1 MNNQEFLSYI
11 ANGIYAAQKIRGMQ
25 DSYLR
30 RDENATVR
38 SSGLEVINDII
49 KVIAEYFPGN
59 DRSMLDRI
67 TYTSEIYS
75 NAYRGL
81 KSFITESR
89 GKSPDINS
97 IMRLLV
103 TMKPILGNNQKV
115 MIDKVTR
122 IYEIITT

>member
-11 ANGIYAAQKIRGMQ
+11 ANSIYAAQKIRGMQ

-30 RDENATVR
+30 KDESTTVR
-38 SSGLEVINDII
+38 SSGLEIINDVI
-49 KVIAEYFPGN
+49 KVIAEYYPGN
-59 DRSMLDRI
+59 DRRMIDQI

-81 KSFITESR
+81 KSFFTESR
-89 GKSPDINS
+89 SSAPDISS
-97 IMRLLV
+97 IMRLLQTV
-103 TMKPILGNNQKV
+103 KPILGNNHKA